1 MFQQKTAKEI
11 LLKLKKIK
19 VNGMLFTIK
28 AINPLLDFSADKIP
42 QIFTDF
48 ISIRKS
54 DPHIISPEY
63 IKKMQQDMHATIYA
77 GVVEPK
83 LSQNGSKDGNITP
96 EDLFRDPSMGVKLYH
111 EIVNHSLN
119 KFRGLNKLFF
129 SIGIKLSMLM
139 LYASG
144 MVKDLAHSS
153 SKKENLA

>member
-96 EDLFRDPSMGVKLYH
+96 EDLFRDPSMGVKL
-111 EIVNHSLN
+111 
-119 KFRGLNKLFF
+119 
-129 SIGIKLSMLM
+129 
-139 LYASG
+139 
-144 MVKDLAHSS
+144 
-153 SKKENLA
+153 